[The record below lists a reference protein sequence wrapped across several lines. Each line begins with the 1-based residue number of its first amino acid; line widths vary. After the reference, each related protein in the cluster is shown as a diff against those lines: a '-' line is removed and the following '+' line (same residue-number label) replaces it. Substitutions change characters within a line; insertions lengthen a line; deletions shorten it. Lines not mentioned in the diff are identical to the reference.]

1 VFAPHSNVTGLG
13 CGWRDKCLEHPIE
26 MCHLA
31 DSRGASDDVASSK
44 WPGLNIFVIGCCA
57 IIAWLLKIK
66 YFIRADR
73 P

>member
-1 VFAPHSNVTGLG
+1 
-13 CGWRDKCLEHPIE
+13 